1 MYIPLLLV
9 VNYIVSTRTHYS
21 LRRSRFQPLN
31 WGSQKLE
38 KTLRSQSWSW
48 VSNELS
54 VPRHIW
60 LFFLRNGAIFLRGGE
75 RSINNNS
82 SFWNV
87 YILGQPGENRV
98 TLIFFL
104 GGVTFAEIAALR
116 FLSQLEDG
124 GTEYVIA
131 TTKLINGASWIE
143 SLMEKPF

>member
-1 MYIPLLLV
+1 MQLYYRNFPPGQETDPTCCTAKNKYIIFK
-9 VNYIVSTRTHYS
+9 N
-21 LRRSRFQPLN
+21 
-31 WGSQKLE
+31 
-38 KTLRSQSWSW
+38 
-48 VSNELS
+48 
-54 VPRHIW
+54 
-60 LFFLRNGAIFLRGGE
+60 NG
-75 RSINNNS
+75 NDS

-87 YILGQPGENRV
+87 QILGQPGENRV

-131 TTKLINGASWIE
+131 TTKLINGASWLE

>member
-1 MYIPLLLV
+1 MEKEASIINSSSLAVQGLRLHAFQCWGQGFDPWSG
-9 VNYIVSTRTHYS
+9 NYDPTCSTAKIKY
-21 LRRSRFQPLN
+21 
-31 WGSQKLE
+31 
-38 KTLRSQSWSW
+38 
-48 VSNELS
+48 V
-54 VPRHIW
+54 
-60 LFFLRNGAIFLRGGE
+60 IFK
-75 RSINNNS
+75 NNDS

-87 YILGQPGENRV
+87 QILGQPGENRV